1 MVAGL
6 YKKYHPLVCTIC
18 GKDVLENDGIL
29 VLVKDTGTETWI
41 SGVQVCCRGE
51 CEEKLREKRLGKNE
65 IDIPLALADL
75 KNPLLY
81 LRYLTGVMD
90 RLYEGVAI
98 EREAYKR
105 LKLVM
110 LHIAQLVMR
119 EMTEEERQSG
129 IRDIDNLI

>member
-1 MVAGL
+1 MAGL
-6 YKKYHPLVCTIC
+6 YKKYHPLACAVC

-29 VLVKDTGTETWI
+29 VLVKDTDTATWI
-41 SGVQVCCRGE
+41 SGVHVCCRGE
-51 CEEKLREKRLGKNE
+51 CEEKLRETHLGKNE
-65 IDIPLALADL
+65 INIPLAIADL

-90 RLYEGVAI
+90 RLYDGIGI

-110 LHIAQLVMR
+110 LHIAQHVMR
-119 EMTEEERQSG
+119 EMTEEERRSG